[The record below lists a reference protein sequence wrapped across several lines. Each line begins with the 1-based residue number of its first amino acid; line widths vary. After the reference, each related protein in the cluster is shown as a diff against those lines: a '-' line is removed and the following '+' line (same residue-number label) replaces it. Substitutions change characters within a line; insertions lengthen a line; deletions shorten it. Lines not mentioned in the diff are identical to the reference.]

1 MEAVLEEIPQVG
13 EIQLTIRVTA
23 KHNFSAKAA
32 QKLVGRMVADE
43 IGYLL
48 RSGEPT
54 LVVGDRLSWRVPV
67 ILALPDSGPLGSVG
81 TVDVNVETGELSI
94 TAAQIGEITQYAESL
109 AAHHTNAPRSAS

>member
-54 LVVGDRLSWRVPV
+54 LVVGDQLSWRVPV
-67 ILALPDSGPLGSVG
+67 ILALPDRGPLGTVG
-81 TVDVNVETGELSI
+81 AIDVNVETGELSV
-94 TAAQIGEITQYAESL
+94 TAAQIGEMIQYAENL
-109 AAHHTNAPRSAS
+109 AAHNTVAPRSTL